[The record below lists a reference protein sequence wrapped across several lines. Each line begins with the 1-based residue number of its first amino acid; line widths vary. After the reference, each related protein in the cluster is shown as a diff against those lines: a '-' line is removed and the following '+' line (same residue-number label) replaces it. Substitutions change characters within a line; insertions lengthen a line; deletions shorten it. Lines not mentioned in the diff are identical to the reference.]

1 MITRGLRAGAAV
13 APPWIAVLVLVEHA
27 PSAGARLIAATGPTS
42 ARLEVLLGDL
52 ALLVATA
59 ATAWLCALTVVA
71 LVCRLCRRPVPTG
84 LLRLSPG
91 PWRRAVLA
99 VAGSSLVLAVPAAA
113 VAGAPGAPGEP
124 AGPRTAGAPSS
135 VSLRGL
141 ALPDRPAEL
150 RRSTVRTSRPPSA
163 PRTRYRVRA
172 GDSLWRIAAAS
183 WRGEEPTAAQ
193 LDGEWRRWYA
203 ANRARIGDD
212 PHALRIGMV
221 LRAPTTSPPSETS
234 PSSDPPH

>member
-1 MITRGLRAGAAV
+1 MKRALRTGAVV
-13 APPWIAVLVLVEHA
+13 APPWFAVLALAEHV
-27 PSAGARLIAATGPTS
+27 PSAATRLGAATGPTPD
-42 ARLEVLLGDL
+42 RLEVLLGDV

-59 ATAWLCALTVVA
+59 ATAWLSTLTVIA
-71 LVCRLCRRPVPTG
+71 LACRVCRCPVPST

-99 VAGSSLVLAVPAAA
+99 VAGSSLVLAAPAAA
-113 VAGAPGAPGEP
+113 VTGAPGAPGEP
-124 AGPRTAGAPSS
+124 TGTRVAGAPSA

-150 RRSTVRTSRPPSA
+150 RGSA
-163 PRTRYRVRA
+163 VPTTRQTLLPRTRYRVRA
-172 GDSLWRIAAAS
+172 GDSLWRIAATS
-183 WRGEEPTAAQ
+183 WRGEEPTTAQ

-212 PHALRIGMV
+212 PHTLRIGMV
-221 LRAPTTSPPSETS
+221 LRAPPDSQA
-234 PSSDPPH
+234 SSDPPH

>member
-1 MITRGLRAGAAV
+1 MKRVLRTGAV
-13 APPWIAVLVLVEHA
+13 VTPPWIAVLVLLEHV
-27 PSAGARLIAATGPTS
+27 PSAATRLVAATGPTPD
-42 ARLEVLLGDL
+42 RLEVLLGDL

-59 ATAWLCALTVVA
+59 ATAWLSTLTVVA
-71 LVCRLCRRPVPTG
+71 LVCRLCRCPVPST

-99 VAGSSLVLAVPAAA
+99 VAGSSLLLAAPAAA
-113 VAGAPGAPGEP
+113 VTGPPGEP
-124 AGPRTAGAPSS
+124 AGTRVGGAPSA
-135 VSLRGL
+135 VTLRGL

-150 RRSTVRTSRPPSA
+150 RRGADRTTPQTSL

-172 GDSLWRIAAAS
+172 GDSLWRIAATS
-183 WRGEEPTAAQ
+183 WRDGEPTAAQ

-212 PHALRIGMV
+212 PHSLRIGMV
-221 LRAPTTSPPSETS
+221 LQAPPDPR